1 MLAFVLARGLDVHDW
16 RVMTLKQARLTIGK
30 MPFWDYN
37 ETCVTGRVVKFSGEN
52 VRFNE
57 REVRA
62 WNTAI
67 MFAVEDGMI
76 PSFIGGGS
84 C

>member
-1 MLAFVLARGLDVHDW
+1 MMFVTAKGLDVHDW
-16 RVMTLKQARLTIGK
+16 HTISANRARLTIGK

-37 ETCVTGRVVKFSGEN
+37 ETCVAGRMVKFSGEH
-52 VRFNE
+52 VRFDE
-57 REVRA
+57 TEMRA

-67 MFAVEDGMI
+67 LFAVEDGMI
-76 PSFIGGGS
+76 PSFIGDRA